1 LLCIASTHRILL
13 RALAGVLLVS
23 AVLFA
28 VGSVIER
35 SKESTTAAA
44 AERSSATGAPAA
56 ESAARRESE
65 RLPETSRS
73 APTALGHA
81 ATRGEGHGESRS
93 GAPAH
98 AESGSGGSGSARTA
112 SADRG
117 SGENAAQPSSESRRS
132 VGDSQTG
139 SGETARERL
148 GERHREAKL
157 LGINPEALSLLV
169 VALIASLLLA
179 AAVWFRPL
187 APVLIAIVG
196 FGLLFAAL
204 DVREV
209 LHQVD
214 ESRTSLIV
222 IAGALTGL
230 HVVLAMLAAAALFAG
245 RMSKRTS
252 TRDLRDAVAG

>member
-1 LLCIASTHRILL
+1 
-13 RALAGVLLVS
+13 VLLVS

-56 ESAARRESE
+56 ESAVRGKSE
-65 RLPETSRS
+65 RVHETSRS
-73 APTALGHA
+73 APRPPGRAV
-81 ATRGEGHGESRS
+81 TRGEVHAETRS
-93 GAPAH
+93 VVWAH
-98 AESGSGGSGSARTA
+98 AETRSGDSGHARTA
-112 SADRG
+112 SAERG
-117 SGENAAQPSSESRRS
+117 SGETAAQPTSESRRS
-132 VGDSQTG
+132 VGNDSQTG

-169 VALIASLLLA
+169 IALIASLLLA

>member
-1 LLCIASTHRILL
+1 
-13 RALAGVLLVS
+13 VLLVS

-28 VGSVIER
+28 VGSLIER

-44 AERSSATGAPAA
+44 AERSGETGAPAA
-56 ESAARRESE
+56 ESAARPKSE
-65 RLPETSRS
+65 QVHETPRS
-73 APTALGHA
+73 APGGPERAVA
-81 ATRGEGHGESRS
+81 RGEAGGETRS

-98 AESGSGGSGSARTA
+98 AETRSGDSGNARAA
-112 SADRG
+112 SAERG
-117 SGENAAQPSSESRRS
+117 PGETAAQLSSESRRS
-132 VGDSQTG
+132 VGKDSQTG

-148 GERHREAKL
+148 GERHSEAKL

-169 VALIASLLLA
+169 IAVIVSVLLA
-179 AAVWFRPL
+179 ATIWFRPL
-187 APVLIAIVG
+187 VPVLIAIVG

-222 IAGALTGL
+222 IAGALIGL
-230 HVVLAMLAAAALFAG
+230 HFLVAMLAAAALLAG
-245 RMSKRTS
+245 RTSKRTS
-252 TRDLRDAVAG
+252 TRDLRDAVSG

>member
-1 LLCIASTHRILL
+1 M
-13 RALAGVLLVS
+13 LLVS
-23 AVLFA
+23 GVLFA
-28 VGSVIER
+28 VGSAIER
-35 SKESTTAAA
+35 GKESPTTVAT
-44 AERSSATGAPAA
+44 ERSSAADAPAA
-56 ESAARRESE
+56 ESAAPRTSE
-65 RLPETSRS
+65 PAPETSASVPR
-73 APTALGHA
+73 APGRPT
-81 ATRGEGHGESRS
+81 TRGEAHGETRSDVRPHAETGSRS
-93 GAPAH
+93 
-98 AESGSGGSGSARTA
+98 SGTARTA
-112 SADRG
+112 PAEPG
-117 SGENAAQPSSESRRS
+117 SGETAAQLSSESRRS
-132 VGDSQTG
+132 LGNGSQTG

-169 VALIASLLLA
+169 IALIVSLLLA
-179 AAVWFRPL
+179 AVVWFRPVV
-187 APVLIAIVG
+187 PVLIAIVG

-222 IAGALTGL
+222 IASALTGL
-230 HVVLAMLAAAALFAG
+230 HLLVAMFAAAALLAG